1 MLQLKSIRVHYDK
14 REAVKGIGLK
24 VAEGDFV
31 VVIGPNGAGKTSV
44 LNVIS
49 GVVNPSD
56 GEVWFRSERID
67 GLPPEKVAA
76 RGIIH
81 VPEGRRIFPRL
92 TVIENLRMGAYLQ
105 KDKMKAEK
113 ELERI
118 FHLFP
123 ILKERIRQRGESL
136 SGGEQQMLAIGRGLM
151 AEPELL
157 LIDEPSLGLSPLVT
171 QHVAEQM
178 TQINR
183 EGIAILLVEQNA
195 RMGLRLANH
204 GYVLTNGEL
213 VLEGTTAQLVENE
226 EIRKAYLGL

>member
-1 MLQLKSIRVHYDK
+1 MLLLKSIRVHYNK
-14 REAVKGIGLK
+14 REAVKGISLK
-24 VAEGDFV
+24 VGEGDFV

-49 GVVNPSD
+49 GVINPSE

-67 GLPPEKVAA
+67 RLAPEKIAA

-81 VPEGRRIFPRL
+81 VPEGRRIFPKL
-92 TVIENLRMGAYLQ
+92 TVMENLQMGAYLQ
-105 KDKMKAEK
+105 KDKTKVER

-123 ILKERIRQRGESL
+123 ILKERTRQRGESL

-151 AEPELL
+151 AGPALL

-178 TQINR
+178 TVINR

-195 RMGLRLANH
+195 RMGLKLANR
-204 GYVLTNGEL
+204 GYVLTNGDL
-213 VLEGTTAQLVENE
+213 VLEGTTAELVKNE

>member
-1 MLQLKSIRVHYDK
+1 MLLLKSIRVHYNK
-14 REAVKGIGLK
+14 REAVKGISLEVG
-24 VAEGDFV
+24 EGDFV

-49 GVVNPSD
+49 GVINPSE

-67 GLPPEKVAA
+67 RLAPEKIAA

-81 VPEGRRIFPRL
+81 VPEGRRIFPKL
-92 TVIENLRMGAYLQ
+92 TVMENLQMGAYLQ
-105 KDKMKAEK
+105 KDKTKVER

-123 ILKERIRQRGESL
+123 ILKERTRQRGESL

-151 AEPELL
+151 AGPALL

-178 TQINR
+178 TVINR

-195 RMGLRLANH
+195 RMGLKLANR
-204 GYVLTNGEL
+204 GYVLTNGDL
-213 VLEGTTAQLVENE
+213 VLEGTTAELVKNE